1 MRKLIIVTASAV
13 AIAATA
19 PGTAFAMPV
28 IDPQPRPVVPPERVT
43 VVREVPAD
51 QTLALVVSGSPRLVA
66 GGAAGY
72 SSRSA
77 RSRRTASSA
86 DNRGRSA
93 CAGGGVGDRQPRL
106 VAREGFV
113 HRRGRWAGSMHV

>member
-13 AIAATA
+13 ALAATA

-51 QTLALVVSGSPRLVA
+51 QTLALVVSGSALLVA
-66 GGAAGY
+66 VGAAGY

-77 RSRRTASSA
+77 RSSRPA
-86 DNRGRSA
+86 
-93 CAGGGVGDRQPRL
+93 
-106 VAREGFV
+106 
-113 HRRGRWAGSMHV
+113 